1 MYIRWYLYP
10 IFFWF
15 ILEKHSFL
23 LSCCNYLQHLTF
35 DIKYDSKVIIWY
47 QHYLQLKSGNLSAL
61 RLVAFSA
68 YITFLEFT
76 VNRHDLIYRDITH
89 YKKWV
94 NKEGIEPQN
103 ILRALGISQVLF
115 WENVFCFIIL
125 NSVSLD
131 ISLNNKVESIFIFLW
146 CR

>member
-1 MYIRWYLYP
+1 MSSKGINSKVILQANAQWNYNDSCILDDVR
-10 IFFWF
+10 IQFFFWV
-15 ILEKHSFL
+15 HSRKKNSYL

-35 DIKYDSKVIIWY
+35 DIKYDCKVIILY
-47 QHYLQLKSGNLSAL
+47 QHYLLLKSGNLSAL
-61 RLVAFSA
+61 RLVTFSA

-103 ILRALGISQVLF
+103 ILRALS
-115 WENVFCFIIL
+115 
-125 NSVSLD
+125 
-131 ISLNNKVESIFIFLW
+131 ISLLLF
-146 CR
+146 